1 MPLSPQTKPHA
12 NSVSRGTVYDP
23 LDIDRSC
30 DVFHTVLPNAP
41 SCPSLSCSSE
51 LIESSQHPISEIK
64 STHRSSIR
72 KDDEEFQPFEFEE
85 TAGNDAGLRRAEE
98 TAGNDAGLRRAGNTA
113 EEESRDEEGEA
124 GLVSCDWP
132 LESIQNRGDL
142 PSRHVQPCDALA
154 SPGANSSQFD
164 CIESQTSSDYVANG
178 SGFPFLSSSNTTGG
192 TSLSEIQSTF
202 PETSAHTLQLDDIQM
217 FSCFDESI
225 LPDNTDPDRRTSLAT
240 YPTQTF
246 TTYSSAQNSGVNF
259 GKPTKASNRLF
270 GISNPLFER
279 ASSLETIETED
290 SELARFKEDEVSKKI
305 RSAESSG
312 GAQWLIP
319 PVGSGLKRDAR
330 SRSRSP
336 LHHCRTP
343 NTSENQEREGERER
357 EGESEGEGERG
368 REGEGESEGEREREG
383 EGEGE
388 REREGEREEG
398 EMLPS
403 GIDWVSISI
412 AGCAHDS
419 ETRYDGLSSST
430 GTSMTSCEAC
440 SDGYFR
446 IGLRAEH

>member
-30 DVFHTVLPNAP
+30 DVFDTVLPNVP

-51 LIESSQHPISEIK
+51 LVESSQHPVSEIK

-72 KDDEEFQPFEFEE
+72 KDAEE
-85 TAGNDAGLRRAEE
+85 TAGNDAGLRRAEETAGNAAGLRRAEE
-98 TAGNDAGLRRAGNTA
+98 TAGNDAGLRRAGNTT

-124 GLVSCDWP
+124 GLDSCEWP
-132 LESIQNRGDL
+132 HESIQNGGDL
-142 PSRHVQPCDALA
+142 PSRHVQPCDALT
-154 SPGANSSQFD
+154 SPCANSSQFD
-164 CIESQTSSDYVANG
+164 CIESQTTSDYVANG

-202 PETSAHTLQLDDIQM
+202 PETSAHTLQLDDIHM
-217 FSCFDESI
+217 LSCFDENI
-225 LPDNTDPDRRTSLAT
+225 LPDNTDPDLRTSLAT
-240 YPTQTF
+240 STTQTF
-246 TTYSSAQNSGVNF
+246 TSYSSAAHNSGVNF
-259 GKPTKASNRLF
+259 GNPTKASNRLF

-279 ASSLETIETED
+279 ASSLETIEMED
-290 SELARFKEDEVSKKI
+290 SELARFKDVVSKKI

-319 PVGSGLKRDAR
+319 PVDSGLKRDAR

-336 LHHCRTP
+336 LHHCHTP
-343 NTSENQEREGERER
+343 STSENQEREGERER
-357 EGESEGEGERG
+357 EREAEREAEREKKREGER
-368 REGEGESEGEREREG
+368 

-388 REREGEREEG
+388 REREGE
-398 EMLPS
+398 MLPS
-403 GIDWVSISI
+403 GIDWASINI
-412 AGCAHDS
+412 CGCAHDS

-430 GTSMTSCEAC
+430 GTSMTSCETC